1 MSKIKVLVADDHRIV
16 AEGLRSL
23 LEPTFELVAI
33 VENGHELITVAK
45 ELDPDV
51 IVVDISMPL
60 LNGIDAVTQIRN
72 AGIRAKIVFLT
83 MHPEASYAR
92 RALATGASAYV
103 LKHSAT
109 SQLLFAIQ
117 EALAGRIFVSPTV
130 AAKINGTRTREDVS
144 LDALDGLTVRQREV
158 LQLLAEGYSAKQ
170 VSTVLEIS
178 RRTVEYHKYH
188 LMEVLG
194 LHKSA
199 ELIQFAVEHGL
210 VPQSPTPHSHIHR
223 YRQRLKNQ

>member
-1 MSKIKVLVADDHRIV
+1 MSKIKVLLADDHRIV

-23 LEPTFELVAI
+23 LEPTVELVAI
-33 VENGHELITVAK
+33 VENGHELIAAAK

-51 IVVDISMPL
+51 IVVDVSMPR
-60 LNGIDAVTQIRN
+60 LNGIDAATQIRN

-83 MHPEASYAR
+83 MHAEVNYAR
-92 RALATGASAYV
+92 RALAAGASAYV
-103 LKHSAT
+103 LKHSA
-109 SQLLFAIQ
+109 SSELHVAIQ
-117 EALAGRIFVSPTV
+117 RALAGRYFVTPTV
-130 AAKINGTRTREDVS
+130 AAKISRTRTPEDVS

-170 VSTVLEIS
+170 VSTFLKIS

-188 LMEVLG
+188 IMEILD

-199 ELIQFAVEHGL
+199 ELIQFAVERGL
-210 VPQSPTPHSHIHR
+210 VLQSLTPHSR
-223 YRQRLKNQ
+223 RQCPKNQ